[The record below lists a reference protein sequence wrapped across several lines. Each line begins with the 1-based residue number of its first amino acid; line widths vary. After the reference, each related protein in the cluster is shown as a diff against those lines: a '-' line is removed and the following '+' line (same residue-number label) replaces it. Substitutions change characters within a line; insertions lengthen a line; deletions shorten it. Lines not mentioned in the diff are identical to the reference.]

1 MRNYMVASAALIGFI
16 GLFLAGPG
24 ETFARADDDY
34 GYIPND
40 HRPLVFRNDDGSVHY
55 KSNWQLRPNQRRRTS
70 EPFDQ
75 RPQRAESTERS
86 AEGRDQRSQRARS
99 AERAAE
105 NREQRS
111 QRTESADRPGDG
123 RELRSQRSQDIKRR
137 GNDRSLANG
146 ATASETLICPV
157 TGDKIASVKAA
168 VGQTTFKGRTYYFC
182 CAGCKP
188 RFDKDPA
195 KFIKNAAAGKF
206 EKM

>member
-1 MRNYMVASAALIGFI
+1 MRNYMVASAAIIGFI

-111 QRTESADRPGDG
+111 QRTESAERLAEGHDQ
-123 RELRSQRSQDIKRR
+123 RSQRA
-137 GNDRSLANG
+137 RSAERSAKGRALADQSAENS
-146 ATASETLICPV
+146 ALICPV
-157 TGDKIASVKAA
+157 TGDKVASVKAA